1 MPEMPGLVLPSYHKY
16 YAAPVK
22 MVETA
27 QGGVGAWR
35 LTTSSP
41 AWLPS
46 DDLIDE
52 ILFAIGGEIFALDA
66 AGFVDYTEEYRAHYG
81 LADGPIAA
89 LYETVDAII
98 EVARQEGRG
107 LTKTESAM
115 VRGIRRRTYRMFEE
129 KLRDEG
135 NPAADPD
142 LLEREGNRP

>member
-1 MPEMPGLVLPSYHKY
+1 MPGLVLPSYHKY

-22 MVETA
+22 IVETPD
-27 QGGVGAWR
+27 GGVAAWR
-35 LTTSSP
+35 LTTSSA
-41 AWLPS
+41 AWLAA

-52 ILFAIGGEIFALDA
+52 ILFAIGGEVFPLDA

-81 LADGPIAA
+81 LAEGAIAA
-89 LYETVDAII
+89 LYETVDGII
-98 EVARQEGRG
+98 EAAHRERRG

-129 KLRDEG
+129 KLRAEG

-142 LLEREGNRP
+142 LLEREGDRP